1 MKKIIITP
9 LDWDTEFFNIR
20 CGRTIIEDEE
30 ADISGF
36 EELFKCYDFVSIQNV
51 GNNINVNKAISQYTN
66 AFLADIN
73 VQFEKKIICSSEQL
87 DNNEYCGFS
96 LIKATDISHELC
108 DKMMVE
114 ESDFKYSKFVCD
126 LELKKR
132 KGYLVYREWIK
143 NACKD
148 DSKYFVLFCENE
160 KIGAY
165 ILFNVKDE
173 VCTIE
178 LVKVNSEFQGRHIAT
193 FMIKKIENI
202 MRCNN
207 ISTLRVGTQFNNIP
221 AMNLY
226 HALGFKEI
234 SRTSVFHCW
243 NIERED

>member
-1 MKKIIITP
+1 MKKVIITP

-20 CGRTIIEDEE
+20 CGRAIIEDEE
-30 ADISGF
+30 IDISDF
-36 EELFKCYDFVSIQNV
+36 EELFKHYDFVSIQNV
-51 GNNINVNKAISQYTN
+51 GNNIRVNKAISQHTN

-73 VQFEKKIICSSEQL
+73 VQFEKELICSNEQL
-87 DNNEYCGFS
+87 DNNEHCGFS
-96 LIKATDISHELC
+96 LIKAMEISPELC
-108 DKMMVE
+108 DEMLVE
-114 ESDFKYSKFVCD
+114 ELDFKYSKFVCD
-126 LELKKR
+126 PELNNR

-143 NACKD
+143 NARKD
-148 DSKYFVLFCENE
+148 NNKYFALFYDNK

-193 FMIKKIENI
+193 FMIKQIENI

-226 HALGFKEI
+226 HTLGFKEI

-243 NIERED
+243 NIEKED